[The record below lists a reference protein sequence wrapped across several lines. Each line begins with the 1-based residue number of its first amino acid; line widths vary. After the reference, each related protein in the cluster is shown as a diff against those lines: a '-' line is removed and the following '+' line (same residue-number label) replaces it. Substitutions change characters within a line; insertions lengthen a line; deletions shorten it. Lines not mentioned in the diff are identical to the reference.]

1 MSNAFAALIWWV
13 VPAAGLIGA
22 LGYVLWVT
30 KFQGK
35 FQQETQRSVGQFQ
48 RFQDSLRDSQ
58 ARDVAEDR
66 VSFRFLIGCLLPS
79 PSLMQSAMS
88 GHGTDRSPGR
98 MWRPPVRSPTSL
110 GRLASLPTPLPR
122 CPPHTSM

>member
-22 LGYVLWVT
+22 LGYVVWVT
-30 KFQGK
+30 KFEGK

-58 ARDVAEDR
+58 ARDAGTGVIITGAAAGDDGSSDVAGSDAG
-66 VSFRFLIGCLLPS
+66 SDSGS
-79 PSLMQSAMS
+79 SA
-88 GHGTDRSPGR
+88 D
-98 MWRPPVRSPTSL
+98 
-110 GRLASLPTPLPR
+110 
-122 CPPHTSM
+122 

>member
-13 VPAAGLIGA
+13 VPAAGLIGG
-22 LGYVLWVT
+22 LGYVVWVT

-58 ARDVAEDR
+58 ARDAGTTGAIVA
-66 VSFRFLIGCLLPS
+66 L
-79 PSLMQSAMS
+79 SAAGDDGTTDDAGSVDSTGFDAGFSDS
-88 GHGTDRSPGR
+88 GS
-98 MWRPPVRSPTSL
+98 SSN
-110 GRLASLPTPLPR
+110 
-122 CPPHTSM
+122 

>member
-22 LGYVLWVT
+22 LGYVVWVT
-30 KFQGK
+30 KFEGK

-58 ARDVAEDR
+58 ARDAGAGTIIATTAAAAGSDNNDSHDAGSADASGAGSG
-66 VSFRFLIGCLLPS
+66 SFDGGFDAGS
-79 PSLMQSAMS
+79 S
-88 GHGTDRSPGR
+88 D
-98 MWRPPVRSPTSL
+98 
-110 GRLASLPTPLPR
+110 
-122 CPPHTSM
+122 

>member
-58 ARDVAEDR
+58 ARDVASGGAIIATASAAGGSDDDKNSDGFND
-66 VSFRFLIGCLLPS
+66 VSSFDTGSFD
-79 PSLMQSAMS
+79 S
-88 GHGTDRSPGR
+88 GAFDAGS
-98 MWRPPVRSPTSL
+98 SS
-110 GRLASLPTPLPR
+110 
-122 CPPHTSM
+122 

>member
-13 VPAAGLIGA
+13 VPAAGLMGA

-58 ARDVAEDR
+58 ARDVAAGGAIISATAATDGND
-66 VSFRFLIGCLLPS
+66 VDPQGAPGVNDFGSLDSGSFDAG
-79 PSLMQSAMS
+79 SAN
-88 GHGTDRSPGR
+88 
-98 MWRPPVRSPTSL
+98 
-110 GRLASLPTPLPR
+110 
-122 CPPHTSM
+122 

>member
-30 KFQGK
+30 KFEGK
-35 FQQETQRSVGQFQ
+35 FQQETQRSVGQFK

-58 ARDVAEDR
+58 ARDVASGGAIIATTAATGGSDDDKSSKGANDAD
-66 VSFRFLIGCLLPS
+66 SFDL
-79 PSLMQSAMS
+79 
-88 GHGTDRSPGR
+88 GTFDTGSFDAG
-98 MWRPPVRSPTSL
+98 SSN
-110 GRLASLPTPLPR
+110 
-122 CPPHTSM
+122 

>member
-58 ARDVAEDR
+58 ARDVATGGAIIATTAATGGNADDNDAPGLND
-66 VSFRFLIGCLLPS
+66 VSSFDTGSFDAGS
-79 PSLMQSAMS
+79 FDAGSAN
-88 GHGTDRSPGR
+88 
-98 MWRPPVRSPTSL
+98 
-110 GRLASLPTPLPR
+110 
-122 CPPHTSM
+122 